1 MTDIPEDHRSD
12 PSLAAAGLGPTDAT
26 TSREAFT
33 LPVGQLPVVG
43 PPSTDLPV
51 PAVAVAIGAH
61 PDDVDFGCGGTLA
74 KWAAAG
80 CRTHHVVLTDGSK
93 GTWDATTD
101 QAGLVAA
108 RQQEQRR
115 AAELLGSQSVVFM
128 GLVDGELRPG
138 ADEQRLLCQIIRQL
152 RPDVV
157 IGHDPWRRYR
167 LHPDHR
173 HAGWLTVDAV
183 VAARDPTFFP
193 ELPEPP
199 HRPQRLLLFEP
210 DDVNHVE
217 DIRLTVER
225 KVEAILAHRSQHR
238 TTMGFDGSDAEDLA
252 GRHVLHTA
260 VVRQASEHGAV
271 AGLSAGEAFHR
282 IDGI

>member
-1 MTDIPEDHRSD
+1 MNDAPKGQPPG
-12 PSLAAAGLGPTDAT
+12 PSLPPAGSGPGEADTLP
-26 TSREAFT
+26 EAFT

-43 PPSTDLPV
+43 PPTTDLTV

-80 CRTHHVVLTDGSK
+80 CHTHHVILTDGSK
-93 GTWDATTD
+93 GTWDAATD
-101 QAGLVAA
+101 QAGLVAT

-115 AAELLGSQSVVFM
+115 AADLLGSQSVVFM

-138 ADEQRLLCQIIRQL
+138 VHEQRLLCQIIRQL
-152 RPDVV
+152 KPDVV

-183 VAARDPTFFP
+183 VAARDPKFFP

-199 HRPQRLLLFEP
+199 HRPQCLLLFEP

-217 DIRLTVER
+217 DIRDTVER
-225 KVEAILAHRSQHR
+225 KVEALLAHRSQHR
-238 TTMGFDGSDAEDLA
+238 TTMGFDGSGDKDLA
-252 GRHVLHTA
+252 GTRVLHTA